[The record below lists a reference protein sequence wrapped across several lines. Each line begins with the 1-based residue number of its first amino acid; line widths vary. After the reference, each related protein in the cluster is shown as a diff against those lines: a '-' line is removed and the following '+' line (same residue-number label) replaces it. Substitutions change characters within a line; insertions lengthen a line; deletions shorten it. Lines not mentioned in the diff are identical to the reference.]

1 MLCYNA
7 TEHKF
12 IKTDDGLE
20 LPFLYNDSTSEGNL
34 FDISR
39 FDNYIFIKLYNSTI
53 KEDSIYELKIKD
65 RIGVVLPLASIIN
78 FIKSISGCFLY
89 EWYLF
94 LGTAYYLQNKDRIDG
109 DPVFYSICFAIL
121 EKKKLEEE
129 SVTDVNIV
137 KWALTSENFYSQAGK
152 VNSLLAPDKNVKNKI
167 KLKLCSSYL
176 SGNSYVSF
184 FYEQYLYEKDVIK
197 RFLFCYQIIELLL
210 DDVLIE
216 TLHQHILKCHSGNL
230 SLRSNMES
238 MTESIRFN
246 RILEKTNQNNKN
258 QHFDAACK
266 DFLKKAGKDISQV
279 NQFPDSLY
287 QVRNC
292 IVHRLRYIVN
302 TILEQDL
309 AVIDDYFELL
319 INNILADYNKKNKFN
334 IDDHLWF
341 YKEMKDS

>member
-1 MLCYNA
+1 MLRYNA
-7 TEHKF
+7 IEHKF
-12 IKTDDGLE
+12 IKKDDGLE
-20 LPFLYNDSTSEGNL
+20 LPFLYNDNTSEGNL

-39 FDNYIFIKLYNSTI
+39 YKNYIFIELYNTAI
-53 KEDSIYELKIKD
+53 KEDSIYELKIKE
-65 RIGVVLPLASIIN
+65 RIGVILPLASIVN
-78 FIKSISGCFLY
+78 FVSSVSGSFLF

-94 LGTAYYLQNKDRIDG
+94 LGTAYYLLNKDRIDV
-109 DPVFYSICFAIL
+109 DPSFTGMCFAIL
-121 EKKKLEEE
+121 EKEKLKGE
-129 SVTDVNIV
+129 SVKDVELI
-137 KWALTSENFYSQAGK
+137 KWALTSENYYSQAEK
-152 VNSLLAPDKNVKNKI
+152 VNSLLVPVTNKSQKI
-167 KLKLCSSYL
+167 KLNLCSSYL
-176 SGNSYVSF
+176 SGNSYVKF

-197 RFLFCYQIIELLL
+197 RFLYCYQIIELLL

-216 TLHQHILKCHSGNL
+216 TLHQNILKCHSGNL
-230 SLRSNMES
+230 SLRSNMDS
-238 MTESIRFN
+238 ITESIRFN

-258 QHFDAACK
+258 QNFDAACK
-266 DFLKKAGKDISQV
+266 DFLKNAGKDISQV